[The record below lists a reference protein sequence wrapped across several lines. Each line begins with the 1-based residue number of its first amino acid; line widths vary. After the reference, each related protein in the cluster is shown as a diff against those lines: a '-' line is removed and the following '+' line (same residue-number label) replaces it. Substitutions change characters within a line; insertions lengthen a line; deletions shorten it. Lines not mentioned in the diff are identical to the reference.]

1 MKAWVT
7 YLSKTGITRKY
18 ASEIDSLLR
27 ANQVPSVMIN
37 IHDANPADAAGYDLV
52 LLGAWCHGLFLLL
65 QHPDKPWVR
74 FARQLPDLS
83 GKKVALFTTY
93 KLATGSM
100 FRKMT
105 KHLKLGDHQPVEIF
119 KSKNGSLSELDA
131 NRMIEWIR
139 S

>member
-1 MKAWVT
+1 MKAHVS

-18 ASEIDSLLR
+18 ASELDALLR
-27 ANQVPSVMIN
+27 NNQVDSTMQN
-37 IHDANPADAAGYDLV
+37 IHDANPEDTGEADLV
-52 LLGAWCHGLFLLL
+52 LLGAWCHGLFILL
-65 QHPDKPWVR
+65 QHPDKPWVK

-100 FRKMT
+100 FKKM
-105 KHLKLGDHQPVEIF
+105 KRQLKLGEDQPVEIF
-119 KSKNGSLSELDA
+119 KSKNGSLSEDDKKRLLV
-131 NRMIEWIR
+131 WVK

>member
-1 MKAWVT
+1 MKAHVT

-27 ANQVPSVMIN
+27 SNQVESIMQN
-37 IHDANPADAAGYDLV
+37 IHDATPADAEGVDLV
-52 LLGAWCHGLFLLL
+52 LLGAWCHGLFIVL
-65 QHPDKPWVR
+65 QHPDKPWVA

-100 FRKMT
+100 FRKMQNQ
-105 KHLKLGDHQPVEIF
+105 LKLGENQPVEIF
-119 KSKNGSLSELDA
+119 KSKNGSLSEEDKTRLLK
-131 NRMIEWIR
+131 WIK
-139 S
+139 